1 MYIKNTH
8 TLLLTLLL
16 SLFFTQFSFAKS
28 ATQIDTAVDEAIEQF
43 KQQINGG
50 EAFLPKIKGYL
61 VFPRII
67 KAGVIIG
74 GKYGQGALRVD
85 GETQHYYDMSS
96 ASVGFQAG
104 AQEYSMVIAFISD
117 TALENFIHSNGW
129 EAGIDGS
136 VTVSDWGQ
144 NIDLSTIS
152 FEKPIM
158 GFIYSAKG
166 LMASVSVAGTK
177 FRRIT
182 P

>member
-1 MYIKNTH
+1 MHYKQSNTF
-8 TLLLTLLL
+8 LLTFLVSIFLTQL
-16 SLFFTQFSFAKS
+16 SFSKS
-28 ATQIDTAVDEAIEQF
+28 ATQIDSAVDEAIEQF

-50 EAFLPKIKGYL
+50 EGFLPKVKGYL

-67 KAGVIIG
+67 KAGIIIG
-74 GKYGQGALRVD
+74 GKYGEGALRVD
-85 GETQHYYDMSS
+85 GTTLHYYDMSS

-104 AQEYSMVIAFISD
+104 AQEYAMVIAFISEV
-117 TALENFIHSNGW
+117 ALNNFIHSNGW

-136 VTVSDWGQ
+136 ITVSDWGQ
-144 NIDLSTIS
+144 NIDLSTMS

-158 GFIYSAKG
+158 GFIYNAKG

>member
-1 MYIKNTH
+1 MHYKKPH
-8 TLLLTLLL
+8 TFLLTLLISVFL
-16 SLFFTQFSFAKS
+16 TQFSFSKS
-28 ATQIDTAVDEAIEQF
+28 ATQIDTAVDKAIEQF

-50 EAFLPKIKGYL
+50 EAFLPKVKGYL

-67 KAGVIIG
+67 KAGIIIG
-74 GKYGQGALRVD
+74 MKYGEGALRVD
-85 GETQHYYDMSS
+85 GETKHYYDMSS
-96 ASVGFQAG
+96 ASIGFQAG

-136 VTVSDWGQ
+136 ITVSDWGQ
-144 NIDLSTIS
+144 NIDLSTMS

-158 GFIYSAKG
+158 GFIYNAKG
-166 LMASVSVAGTK
+166 LMASVSIAGTK
-177 FRRIT
+177 FRRIS

>member
-1 MYIKNTH
+1 MHIKKPH
-8 TLLLTLLL
+8 TLLLLLFI
-16 SLFFTQFSFAKS
+16 SIFFTQVSFAKS
-28 ATQIDTAVDEAIEQF
+28 AAQIDTAVDEAIEQF

-61 VFPRII
+61 VLPRII
-67 KAGVIIG
+67 KAGIIIG
-74 GKYGQGALRVD
+74 GKYGEGALRVN
-85 GETQHYYDMSS
+85 GHTQHYYDMSS

-104 AQEYSMVIAFISD
+104 AQEYSMLIAFISD

-136 VTVSDWGQ
+136 ITVSDWGQ

-158 GFIYSAKG
+158 GFIYNAKG

-177 FRRIT
+177 FRRIA